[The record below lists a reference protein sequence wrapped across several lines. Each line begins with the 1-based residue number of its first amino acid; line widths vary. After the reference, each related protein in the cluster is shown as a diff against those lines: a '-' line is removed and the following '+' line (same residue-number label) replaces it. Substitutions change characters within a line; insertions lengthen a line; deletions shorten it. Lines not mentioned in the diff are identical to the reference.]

1 MMLASEEIPSAFSAA
16 TDSSDEPKAAGC
28 AVKLSAPKARQK
40 LAAGCAAAVLAA
52 VALLAGALYAT
63 RATRA
68 AGGGSGRPSEY
79 LEFLG
84 ASSFEQHEVVLGTE
98 MGGISG
104 LAYHAQSDEWYA

>member
-28 AVKLSAPKARQK
+28 AVMLSAPKARQK
-40 LAAGCAAAVLAA
+40 LAAAAVLAA

-63 RATRA
+63 RA
-68 AGGGSGRPSEY
+68 AGGASGRPSEY

-104 LAYHAQSDEWYA
+104 LAYHAQSDEWYS